1 MAQAIRIR
9 EMKRILFFLLSSS
22 VTIQLSAVSF
32 EDSNFRVDTRSD
44 GFFEQKNPDATIA
57 DAANLARRITL
68 EHLKPRVYDGEMTPD
83 NLRLLQFC
91 FYVMGV
97 QAEQTYRQAAEEMW
111 PDVSGSSVEYVLNDM
126 KQKPQAISGWRKIN
140 PLPSNS
146 KLYSFAKSY
155 SKDQLQHAFFNF
167 DDVRNRIGESRLI
180 VGGGD
185 ENRVTELERY
195 RKYAQ
200 YSFWGA
206 EWDGKLKGG
215 VAGGLV
221 GGFAGGVVM
230 GTKLGAGLGTIGV
243 PGVGTVVGGVIGG
256 AVGTVV
262 GVVAGVGVAGGV
274 TAEEKYLEE
283 KVSVNLQKIK
293 ARLERMNDRIS
304 YQKDVLEDVNSPYR
318 RAYMD
323 LVYVASLIDYC
334 RSHKWDGLEVT
345 DIEKKMWDE
354 DFEKCFVSAKEMA
367 TSLEKIF
374 VTYPLMMEYCDLNA
388 CVLYYWYL
396 ESEFGKR
403 DIISKAREDYLS
415 YASFVA
421 DMGSRYAAHSTD
433 PISIHT
439 LEDYNEIFQW
449 SFSTNKIDITDSKII
464 DEEFSRLVKNT
475 SPILDDQYESQVKS
489 ALVDVKREIPQTDVM
504 MSREEICENKYLKDV
519 VGGIIGGKNLD
530 DWCKQVEKM
539 NERNWLYPTWC
550 DEIEARINPPKSEDV
565 VRIVRYYRNEDT
577 GLWAKT
583 VAEALLKMTGCSD
596 EMKSLMEIVCDEDE
610 LDEMKDEIL
619 DTIDDR
625 KLTGVLETRIKDDYG
640 SQEKMVESWLKILS
654 DKSMPDVSQL
664 QSRIEKDIL
673 GHWKMIRACDEKS
686 WWNPSRWF

>member
-1 MAQAIRIR
+1 
-9 EMKRILFFLLSSS
+9 MKRILFFLLSAS

-68 EHLKPRVYDGEMTPD
+68 EHLKPRADDGEMTTD
-83 NLRLLQFC
+83 DLKLLQFC
-91 FYVMGV
+91 LYIMGK
-97 QAEQTYRQAAEEMW
+97 QAEQTYRQAADEMEL
-111 PDVSGSSVEYVLNDM
+111 DVSGRSVEYVLNDI
-126 KQKPQAISGWRKIN
+126 KEKPQAISDWQKIK
-140 PLPSNS
+140 PLPHNSN
-146 KLYSFAKSY
+146 LESFARSY
-155 SKDQLQHAFFNF
+155 SKDQLQHVFLMF
-167 DDVRNRIGESRLI
+167 DHVQKRMNEAGFSVVDDI
-180 VGGGD
+180 
-185 ENRVTELERY
+185 NRVSKLSP
-195 RKYAQ
+195 
-200 YSFWGA
+200 YSAVKW
-206 EWDGKLKGG
+206 
-215 VAGGLV
+215 
-221 GGFAGGVVM
+221 
-230 GTKLGAGLGTIGV
+230 
-243 PGVGTVVGGVIGG
+243 IGG
-256 AVGTVV
+256 WQSWIIW
-262 GVVAGVGVAGGV
+262 
-274 TAEEKYLEE
+274 EIFDLDF
-283 KVSVNLQKIK
+283 KINK
-293 ARLERMNDRIS
+293 ANIENKRKDILGRLKATQDRIS
-304 YQKDVLEDVNSPYR
+304 YQKYVLEDVNSPYR

-345 DIEKKMWDE
+345 DYEKKMWDE

-388 CVLYYWYL
+388 CILYYWYL

-403 DIISKAREDYLS
+403 DIISKAREDYLY
-415 YASFVA
+415 YASYIA

-475 SPILDDQYESQVKS
+475 SPILDDKYESQVKS

-530 DWCKQVEKM
+530 DWCRQVEKM

-550 DEIEARINPPKSEDV
+550 DEIKVRSNPPKSEDV
-565 VRIVRYYRNEDT
+565 VRIVRYYRNEDA
-577 GLWAKT
+577 GLWVKT

>member
-1 MAQAIRIR
+1 
-9 EMKRILFFLLSSS
+9 MKCVLSLWLLIS
-22 VTIQLSAVSF
+22 VTITSWAVSF
-32 EDSNFRVDTRSD
+32 EDSNFRVTTRD
-44 GFFEQKNPDATIA
+44 EDFLEQKNPDATIA
-57 DAANLARRITL
+57 DAATLARKITL
-68 EHLKPRVYDGEMTPD
+68 EYLKPRVYYGEMTTAD
-83 NLRLLQFC
+83 LKLLQFC
-91 FYVMGV
+91 FYAMGT
-97 QAEQTYRQAAEEMW
+97 QAEQTYRQSAYVMGIGG
-111 PDVSGSSVEYVLNDM
+111 SGRSVEYVLNDI
-126 KQKPQAISGWRKIN
+126 KQKPQAISSWRKIK

-146 KLYSFAKSY
+146 KLESFARSY
-155 SKDQLQHAFFNF
+155 SKNQLQHAFLDF
-167 DDVRNRIGESRLI
+167 DELQNRIVESRLI
-180 VGGGD
+180 DGGGD

-200 YSFWGA
+200 YSFGGA
-206 EWDGKLKGG
+206 KVLGGVVG
-215 VAGGLV
+215 VAGGAV
-221 GGFAGGVVM
+221 AGGAVM

-243 PGVGTVVGGVIGG
+243 PGVGTVVGGVVGG
-256 AVGTVV
+256 AVGGAV
-262 GVVAGVGVAGGV
+262 GGISGILLMAN
-274 TAEEKYLEE
+274 TDKDKYLEK
-283 KVSVNLQKIK
+283 KVPGNLRKIEL
-293 ARLERMNDRIS
+293 RLKGMNDRIS
-304 YQKDVLEDVNSPYR
+304 YQKYVLEDVNSPYR

-345 DIEKKMWDE
+345 DYEKKMWDG
-354 DFEKCFVSAKEMA
+354 DFEKCFIKAKAMA
-367 TSLEKIF
+367 TELEKTF
-374 VTYPLMMEYCDLNA
+374 VTYPLMMEFFDLNA

-396 ESEFGKR
+396 ESEFDER
-403 DIISKAREDYLS
+403 EIISKAREDYLS
-415 YASFVA
+415 YASDIA

-489 ALVDVKREIPQTDVM
+489 ALVNVKREIPQTDVM

-530 DWCKQVEKM
+530 DWCRQVEKM

-550 DEIEARINPPKSEDV
+550 DKIKVRSNPPKSEDV
-565 VRIVRYYRNEDT
+565 VRIVRYYRNEDA
-577 GLWAKT
+577 GLWVKT

-625 KLTGVLETRIKDDYG
+625 KLAEILETRIKDDYG

>member
-9 EMKRILFFLLSSS
+9 EMKRILFFLLSAS

-68 EHLKPRVYDGEMTPD
+68 EHLKPRVYDGEMTTD
-83 NLRLLQFC
+83 DLRLLQFC

-97 QAEQTYRQAAEEMW
+97 QAEQTYSLAADEMGLN
-111 PDVSGSSVEYVLNDM
+111 VSGRSVESVLNDM
-126 KQKPQAISGWRKIN
+126 KQKPRTISYWRKIK
-140 PLPSNS
+140 PLPRNS
-146 KLYSFAKSY
+146 MSGSFTMHYSTRQFKP
-155 SKDQLQHAFFNF
+155 AFFNCN
-167 DDVRNRIGESRLI
+167 DIRTLICTGER
-180 VGGGD
+180 
-185 ENRVTELERY
+185 
-195 RKYAQ
+195 
-200 YSFWGA
+200 
-206 EWDGKLKGG
+206 DGSDW
-215 VAGGLV
+215 
-221 GGFAGGVVM
+221 
-230 GTKLGAGLGTIGV
+230 T
-243 PGVGTVVGGVIGG
+243 P
-256 AVGTVV
+256 
-262 GVVAGVGVAGGV
+262 
-274 TAEEKYLEE
+274 
-283 KVSVNLQKIK
+283 KVSPYKKFNLRKWLFFFYLWSKNKDPFLIAQNTFCNQLKS
-293 ARLERMNDRIS
+293 MPDRIY
-304 YQKDVLEDVNSPYR
+304 YQKYVLEDVNSPYR

-345 DIEKKMWDE
+345 DYEKKMWDG
-354 DFEKCFVSAKEMA
+354 DFEKCFIKAKAMA
-367 TSLEKIF
+367 TELEKTF

-388 CVLYYWYL
+388 CILYYWYL

-475 SPILDDQYESQVKS
+475 SPILDDKYESQVKS

-504 MSREEICENKYLKDV
+504 MSREEICENRYLKDV

-539 NERNWLYPTWC
+539 NERNWLYPIWC

-565 VRIVRYYRNEDT
+565 VRIVRYYRNEDA
-577 GLWAKT
+577 GLWVKA

-596 EMKSLMEIVCDEDE
+596 EMKSLMEIVYDGDES
-610 LDEMKDEIL
+610 DEMKDEIL
-619 DTIDDR
+619 DEIDDK
-625 KLTGVLETRIKDDYG
+625 KLTTVVEQRINNDYG
-640 SQEKMVESWLKILS
+640 SQEKMVEFWLKILS
-654 DKSMPDVSQL
+654 DKSMRDIEHL
-664 QSRIEKDIL
+664 RSRVEKDIL
-673 GHWKMIRACDEKS
+673 NHWRMIRECEEKS

>member
-9 EMKRILFFLLSSS
+9 EMKRILFFLLSAS

-68 EHLKPRVYDGEMTPD
+68 EHLKPRADDGEMTTD
-83 NLRLLQFC
+83 DLKLLQFC
-91 FYVMGV
+91 LYIMGK
-97 QAEQTYRQAAEEMW
+97 QAEQTYRQAADEMEL
-111 PDVSGSSVEYVLNDM
+111 DVSGRSVEYVLNDI
-126 KQKPQAISGWRKIN
+126 KEKPQAISDWQKIK
-140 PLPSNS
+140 PLPHNSN
-146 KLYSFAKSY
+146 LESFARSY
-155 SKDQLQHAFFNF
+155 SKDQLQHVFLMF
-167 DDVRNRIGESRLI
+167 DHVQKRMNEAGFSVVDDI
-180 VGGGD
+180 
-185 ENRVTELERY
+185 NRVSKLSP
-195 RKYAQ
+195 
-200 YSFWGA
+200 YSAVKW
-206 EWDGKLKGG
+206 
-215 VAGGLV
+215 
-221 GGFAGGVVM
+221 
-230 GTKLGAGLGTIGV
+230 
-243 PGVGTVVGGVIGG
+243 IGG
-256 AVGTVV
+256 WQSWIIW
-262 GVVAGVGVAGGV
+262 
-274 TAEEKYLEE
+274 EIFDLDF
-283 KVSVNLQKIK
+283 KINK
-293 ARLERMNDRIS
+293 ANIENKRKDILGRLKATQDRIS
-304 YQKDVLEDVNSPYR
+304 YQKYVLEDVNSPYR

-345 DIEKKMWDE
+345 DYEKKMWDE

-388 CVLYYWYL
+388 CILYYWYL

-403 DIISKAREDYLS
+403 DIISKAREDYLY
-415 YASFVA
+415 YASYIA

-475 SPILDDQYESQVKS
+475 SPILDDKYESQVKS

-530 DWCKQVEKM
+530 DWCRQVEKM

-550 DEIEARINPPKSEDV
+550 DEIKVRSNPPKSEDV
-565 VRIVRYYRNEDT
+565 VRIV
-577 GLWAKT
+577 
-583 VAEALLKMTGCSD
+583 
-596 EMKSLMEIVCDEDE
+596 
-610 LDEMKDEIL
+610 
-619 DTIDDR
+619 
-625 KLTGVLETRIKDDYG
+625 
-640 SQEKMVESWLKILS
+640 
-654 DKSMPDVSQL
+654 
-664 QSRIEKDIL
+664 
-673 GHWKMIRACDEKS
+673 
-686 WWNPSRWF
+686 

>member
-9 EMKRILFFLLSSS
+9 EMKRILFFLLSAS

-68 EHLKPRVYDGEMTPD
+68 EHLKPRADDGEMTTD
-83 NLRLLQFC
+83 DLKLLQFC
-91 FYVMGV
+91 LYIMGK
-97 QAEQTYRQAAEEMW
+97 QAEQTYRQAADEMEL
-111 PDVSGSSVEYVLNDM
+111 DVSGRSVEYVLNDI
-126 KQKPQAISGWRKIN
+126 KEKPQAISDWQKIK
-140 PLPSNS
+140 PLPHNSN
-146 KLYSFAKSY
+146 LESFARSY
-155 SKDQLQHAFFNF
+155 SKDQLQHVFLMF
-167 DDVRNRIGESRLI
+167 DHVQKRMNEAGFSVVDDI
-180 VGGGD
+180 
-185 ENRVTELERY
+185 NRVSKLSP
-195 RKYAQ
+195 
-200 YSFWGA
+200 YSAVKW
-206 EWDGKLKGG
+206 
-215 VAGGLV
+215 
-221 GGFAGGVVM
+221 
-230 GTKLGAGLGTIGV
+230 
-243 PGVGTVVGGVIGG
+243 IGG
-256 AVGTVV
+256 WQSWIIW
-262 GVVAGVGVAGGV
+262 
-274 TAEEKYLEE
+274 EIFDLDF
-283 KVSVNLQKIK
+283 KINK
-293 ARLERMNDRIS
+293 ANIENKRKDILGRLKATQDRIS
-304 YQKDVLEDVNSPYR
+304 YQKYVLEDVNSPYR

-345 DIEKKMWDE
+345 DYEKKMWDE

-388 CVLYYWYL
+388 CILYYWYL

-403 DIISKAREDYLS
+403 DIISKAREDYLY
-415 YASFVA
+415 YASYIA

-475 SPILDDQYESQVKS
+475 SPILDDKYESQVKS

-530 DWCKQVEKM
+530 DWCRQVEKM

-550 DEIEARINPPKSEDV
+550 DEIKVRSNPPKSEDV
-565 VRIVRYYRNEDT
+565 VRIVRYYRNEDA
-577 GLWAKT
+577 GLWVKT

>member
-1 MAQAIRIR
+1 
-9 EMKRILFFLLSSS
+9 
-22 VTIQLSAVSF
+22 
-32 EDSNFRVDTRSD
+32 
-44 GFFEQKNPDATIA
+44 
-57 DAANLARRITL
+57 
-68 EHLKPRVYDGEMTPD
+68 
-83 NLRLLQFC
+83 
-91 FYVMGV
+91 
-97 QAEQTYRQAAEEMW
+97 
-111 PDVSGSSVEYVLNDM
+111 
-126 KQKPQAISGWRKIN
+126 
-140 PLPSNS
+140 
-146 KLYSFAKSY
+146 
-155 SKDQLQHAFFNF
+155 
-167 DDVRNRIGESRLI
+167 
-180 VGGGD
+180 
-185 ENRVTELERY
+185 
-195 RKYAQ
+195 
-200 YSFWGA
+200 
-206 EWDGKLKGG
+206 
-215 VAGGLV
+215 
-221 GGFAGGVVM
+221 
-230 GTKLGAGLGTIGV
+230 
-243 PGVGTVVGGVIGG
+243 
-256 AVGTVV
+256 
-262 GVVAGVGVAGGV
+262 
-274 TAEEKYLEE
+274 
-283 KVSVNLQKIK
+283 
-293 ARLERMNDRIS
+293 
-304 YQKDVLEDVNSPYR
+304 
-318 RAYMD
+318 MD

-345 DIEKKMWDE
+345 DYEKKMWDG
-354 DFEKCFVSAKEMA
+354 DFEKCFIKVKAMA
-367 TSLEKIF
+367 TELEKTF

-388 CVLYYWYL
+388 CILYYWYL

-403 DIISKAREDYLS
+403 DIISKAREDYLY
-415 YASFVA
+415 YASYIA

-550 DEIEARINPPKSEDV
+550 DEIKVRINPPKSEDV
-565 VRIVRYYRNEDT
+565 VRIVRYYRNKDA
-577 GLWAKT
+577 GLWVKT
-583 VAEALLKMTGCSD
+583 VAEALLKMTGCPD
-596 EMKSLMEIVCDEDE
+596 EMKSLMKIVRNEDE

-625 KLTGVLETRIKDDYG
+625 KLTEVLETRIKDDYG

-673 GHWKMIRACDEKS
+673 GHWKMIRECEKKS